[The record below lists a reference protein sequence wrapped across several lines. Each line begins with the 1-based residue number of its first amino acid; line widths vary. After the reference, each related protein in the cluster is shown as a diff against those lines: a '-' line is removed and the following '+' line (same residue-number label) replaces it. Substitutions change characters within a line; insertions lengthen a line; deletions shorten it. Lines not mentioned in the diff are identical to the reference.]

1 MAALNF
7 RFRYITVREKYSI
20 ADTWCLHSD
29 EVVANFKADK
39 ELPIVTQLRY
49 LMVLKCA
56 IYYVANK
63 RAVANAQIKAY
74 IDYTEFLKS
83 QVVDDTK
90 I

>member
-1 MAALNF
+1 MRTLNS
-7 RFRYITVREKYSI
+7 RFSYITEREKYRF

-29 EVVANFKADK
+29 EVVANLKADK
-39 ELPIVTQLRY
+39 ELPVDTQLKY

-56 IYYVANK
+56 IYYVANN
-63 RAVANAQIKAY
+63 RTVAEAQIKDY